1 MAMVDWSRPQPFAGV
16 WRYPTACHGLL
27 RALRPDRS
35 LINASLVV
43 MTIGLM
49 DALVA
54 YLKFRFTYFRKLVEG
69 TAIVLHSTGQWN
81 DTAMRAKAH

>member
-1 MAMVDWSRPQPFAGV
+1 
-16 WRYPTACHGLL
+16 
-27 RALRPDRS
+27 
-35 LINASLVV
+35 